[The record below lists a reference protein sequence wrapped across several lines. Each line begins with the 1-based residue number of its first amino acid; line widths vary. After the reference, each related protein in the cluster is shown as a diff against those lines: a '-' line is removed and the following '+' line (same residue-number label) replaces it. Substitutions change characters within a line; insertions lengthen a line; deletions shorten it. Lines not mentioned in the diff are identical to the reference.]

1 MHELHLYFDN
11 TKTGI
16 HDEDI
21 FQLHRLNGRFILVF
35 KHIILWYC
43 NKNHLE
49 TKLNGDTK
57 EFVLSLKYAT
67 TKKEKRQR
75 HDLKLGLEFL
85 TATHYGYLSHK

>member
-1 MHELHLYFDN
+1 MSTNVKMHELHLYFDN

-49 TKLNGDTK
+49 TKIKRRHERICFIFEICNNKKGK
-57 EFVLSLKYAT
+57 KT
-67 TKKEKRQR
+67 T
-75 HDLKLGLEFL
+75 
-85 TATHYGYLSHK
+85 T

>member
-1 MHELHLYFDN
+1 LYGTA
-11 TKTGI
+11 TK
-16 HDEDI
+16 
-21 FQLHRLNGRFILVF
+21 
-35 KHIILWYC
+35 IIW
-43 NKNHLE
+43 KQ
-49 TKLNGDTK
+49 KLNGDTK